1 MADPSEAPDRPR
13 GAGLALE
20 DHKLLVL
27 ARSTRG
33 RARAAEGAC
42 ARDTDGRTYA
52 GATVALPSLRVSAVG
67 VVVAM
72 AVCAGATGLEA
83 VAVLGEAGSV
93 AEEDLAVVRDFAGPG
108 VTVLRAG
115 PDGVVAE
122 ATST

>member
-1 MADPSEAPDRPR
+1 MADPSDLPDAPR
-13 GAGLALE
+13 GEGLALE

-27 ARSTRG
+27 ARATRG

-52 GATVALPSLRVSAVG
+52 GATVALPSLRLSAVG

-72 AVCAGATGLEA
+72 AVSAGATGLEA
-83 VAVLGEAGSV
+83 VAVLGEADTV
-93 AEEDLAVVRDFAGPG
+93 AEEDLAVVRDFAGSG

-115 PDGVVAE
+115 PDGSLVGS
-122 ATST
+122 TSS